1 MGTAPADELPGE
13 DILAVE
19 HDVIPL
25 YGADVFQQGSIDSI
39 GDRVAL
45 AEDSGDLPRLP
56 VDDARQDQ
64 VQAAAG
70 VHLLPQLAGVN

>member
-1 MGTAPADELPGE
+1 MIPSKLPIE
-13 DILAVE
+13 DVLAVE

-25 YGADVFQQGSIDSI
+25 DGANMFHERGIDPI

-45 AEDSGDLPRLP
+45 AEGPGVLPRLP